1 MKKSASLFILS
12 AFLTLASFAQSIQE
26 GIGHL
31 YAERNVSARN
41 TFEKMVASNP
51 NNLEAV
57 YWLGQAHLANDNI
70 AAARQVYEKALAS
83 NGNAPLV
90 LAGIGHVELAE
101 GKTNEARQHFEQAIS
116 LSKGKKGND
125 PNVLNAIG
133 RANVEVKGGDAAYA
147 IAKLQEAH
155 QLAPANPDIMINL
168 GNAYRQAKEGGK
180 AVEYYIKASQLA
192 PALANYRMARV
203 YETQRNWDIVLE
215 HLNKAIAAD
224 PKFAPAYLRMYTYYL
239 LYKNDPA
246 TAEQWAQKYVAVADP
261 STQNDVFKAQALYQ
275 QKKYDEAI
283 SIAKNAINQAN
294 QSKEKLNAGIYR
306 LMAYSLMATGDTTQ
320 AKQYVDEL
328 FNKYE
333 ADERVAPDYTLK
345 ATIYA
350 KENPEEVVDIYLAA
364 ADEDTS
370 LRNKQLILLE
380 AIDWAKDNNKKIP
393 EGDLRLAFYKLNPN
407 PNPASLFQV
416 GLPYYQ
422 GGAYAKADSAFSAYA
437 TALPDSIYGHYWS
450 ALARAQIDTSLE
462 QGLAVPAFEKALQI
476 AETDKV
482 RYKSQGVQAA
492 GYLAGYYNNIKKDRD
507 TAISYLQKG
516 LEFDPNNTTFQNS
529 IKVLQGASKKPTP
542 AKSTPP
548 SKTGTKPASS
558 PSATKKPAGSAK
570 G

>member
-12 AFLTLASFAQSIQE
+12 TFLTLASFAQSIQE
-26 GIGHL
+26 GLGHL
-31 YAERNVSARN
+31 YADRTTSARN

-57 YWLGQAHLANDNI
+57 YWLGQAHLANDNV

-90 LAGIGHVELAE
+90 LVGMGHVELAE
-101 GKTNEARQHFEQAIS
+101 GKSAEARQRFETAIS

-133 RANVEVKGGDAAYA
+133 RANVEVRGGDPAYA

-155 QLAPANPDIMINL
+155 QLAPANADIMINL

-203 YETQRNWDIVLE
+203 YETQRNWDIVTE

-224 PKFAPAYLRMYTYYL
+224 PKFAPAYLRMYNYYL
-239 LYKNDPA
+239 FYKNDPA
-246 TAEQWAQKYVAVADP
+246 TADQWAQKYISAADP
-261 STQNDVFKAQALYQ
+261 SPEHDIFRAQTAYQ
-275 QKKYDEAI
+275 QRNYEQAI
-283 SIAKNAINQAN
+283 KMAKNVID
-294 QSKEKLNAGIYR
+294 QSKEKLSPSVYR
-306 LMAYSLMATGDTTQ
+306 LMAYSLMATGDTAQ
-320 AKQYVDEL
+320 AKPYVDQL
-328 FNKYE
+328 FEKSD

-345 ATIYA
+345 AAIYS
-350 KENPEEVVDIYLAA
+350 KENPEEVVNIYLEAA
-364 ADEDTS
+364 NEDTS

-380 AIDWAKDNNKKIP
+380 AIEWAKANNKKIP
-393 EGDLRLAFYKLNPN
+393 EGDLRLAFYKINPN

-422 GGAYAKADSAFSAYA
+422 GGAFAKADSAFNAYA

-450 ALARAQIDTSLE
+450 ALARAQIDTTLE

-482 RYKSQGVQAA
+482 RYKSQGVQSA
-492 GYLAGYYNNIKKDRD
+492 GYLAGYYNNIKKDRE

-516 LEFDPNNTTFQNS
+516 LEFDPGNTTFQNS
-529 IKVLQGASKKPTP
+529 IKALQGAPKKPATP
-542 AKSTPP
+542 AKPTTP
-548 SKTGTKPASS
+548 SKAGTKTTT
-558 PSATKKPAGSAK
+558 PSNAAGKPAGSTK